1 MIQSKVLEKFVNERI
16 EDHIREQCRDDEGY
30 RAVCAELGDLTK
42 EVCKHINSL
51 EEADREVFEKYSE
64 VRDRETFLQNQYM
77 YLAGIKD
84 TLVFL
89 KALDVIEGD

>member
-1 MIQSKVLEKFVNERI
+1 MIKSWILEKYVNERI
-16 EDHIREQCRDDEGY
+16 EDNIRELCRDDEGY

-42 EVCKHINSL
+42 EVCKHIDSL
-51 EEADREVFEKYSE
+51 KEADREVFDKYNE